1 MRRTDNSLP
10 VVLVSDLAGSGS
22 EKQHV
27 TKLERK
33 RAWLVHTVHM
43 VGSLDLA
50 RSEVHVDVVAVEEMS
65 SAAKTVSFSPLR
77 RGQISLKNTLD
88 TPFKL
93 KW

>member
-1 MRRTDNSLP
+1 M
-10 VVLVSDLAGSGS
+10 AGPHSPHGWFSGS
-22 EKQHV
+22 
-27 TKLERK
+27 
-33 RAWLVHTVHM
+33 
-43 VGSLDLA
+43 
-50 RSEVHVDVVAVEEMS
+50 RSEVVHVDVVAVEEMS

>member
-1 MRRTDNSLP
+1 MLVSLASA
-10 VVLVSDLAGSGS
+10 VSDLAGSTS

-50 RSEVHVDVVAVEEMS
+50 RSEVVHVDVVAVEEMS

>member
-1 MRRTDNSLP
+1 M
-10 VVLVSDLAGSGS
+10 
-22 EKQHV
+22 

-50 RSEVHVDVVAVEEMS
+50 RSEVVHVDVVAVEEMS